1 MLPKLKVPF
10 PCTGNSCRSPIAECW
25 ARALHVDRREPCFA
39 GSAPGR
45 VDPRAIQVMREV
57 GVDIAGHSSKHHQ
70 ELTGVDVEGS
80 LETRL
85 EAFREVRDGIERRIL
100 DRLRNPEP
108 GRIGARG

>member
-10 PCTGNSCRSPIAECW
+10 PCTGTSCRSPIAEGW
-25 ARALHVDRREPCFA
+25 ARILHGDRPEPYSA
-39 GSAPGR
+39 GPAPGR

-57 GVDIAGHSSKHHQ
+57 GVD
-70 ELTGVDVEGS
+70 VEGS
-80 LETRL
+80 RETRL

-100 DRLRNPEP
+100 DRLRNPGP